1 MKITEKSIPST
12 KKDWGK
18 NPKVDASL
26 SWVAATTE
34 KASVVRGKWE
44 RKKGLVGEVRK
55 VGQDRVSQG
64 FVNQGI

>member
-1 MKITEKSIPST
+1 M
-12 KKDWGK
+12 
-18 NPKVDASL
+18 

-44 RKKGLVGEVRK
+44 RKKGLGSEVRK